1 MTHFASSAKKLWKH
15 TLTNSIEDYGVTGS
29 MFIKEWQ
36 WKSFNSR
43 IWLMFD
49 SQHQQEEH
57 KSKVWLKACLTTLK
71 IFHFFKAFY
80 EFYSLFIQSNIIKLF
95 YGIKLPNHYSG
106 QDFCVVK
113 VPLDKKW
120 TVQYIIFTF
129 IVDFIYLLT
138 WLPTNQA

>member
-1 MTHFASSAKKLWKH
+1 MIANNLVTTKDGGERELFVQQIGHMTHFASSTKKLWKH

-57 KSKVWLKACLTTLK
+57 KSKVWLEACLTTLK
-71 IFHFFKAFY
+71 MLHFFKAFY
-80 EFYSLFIQSNIIKLF
+80 EFYSPLAE
-95 YGIKLPNHYSG
+95 
-106 QDFCVVK
+106 
-113 VPLDKKW
+113 VPGVARD
-120 TVQYIIFTF
+120 QM
-129 IVDFIYLLT
+129 
-138 WLPTNQA
+138 